1 MLNSFSHVQL
11 SAILWTIALQAL
23 LSMGFSRQEYWSGLT
38 FSSLGDLPNS
48 GIKPAL
54 PSAGDKLTSLCLLN
68 WQPGS
73 LPLVPPGMTLYIIR
87 ESESHSV
94 VSDCL

>member
-54 PSAGDKLTSLCLLN
+54 PSAGVKLASLCLLN

-73 LPLVPPGMTLYIIR
+73 LPLVPPGMTLYIIC

-94 VSDCL
+94 VSDSL